1 MSIVRFNKD
10 HEWVRIDGTEAVVG
24 ITDYAQTQLG
34 DIVHVDLP
42 AVGKR
47 IEQGKEVAAVESVK
61 AANELYSPIS
71 GEVTDVNTAL
81 AEDPTK
87 INADPM
93 GEGWF
98 FKLRVTDAAELDALM
113 DEAAYQKFV
122 ASLAASSTTG
132 S

>member
-10 HEWVRIDGTEAVVG
+10 HEWVRIDGAEAVVG
-24 ITDYAQTQLG
+24 ITDYAQAQLG

-42 AVGKR
+42 QVGKR
-47 IEQGKEVAAVESVK
+47 IEQGKEVAAIESVK
-61 AANELYSPIS
+61 TANDLCAPIS
-71 GEVTDVNTAL
+71 GEVTAVNAAL
-81 AEDPTK
+81 ADDAMK

-98 FKLRVTDAAELDALM
+98 FKLRVTDAMQLDALM

-122 ASLAASSTTG
+122 AGLGASTP
-132 S
+132 